1 MRPWSDAFESSVV
14 WTGRQ
19 LPLPFSRLPAGKCYK
34 ASASAPRQ
42 YQPGTM
48 CSPVAWGSSI
58 IFFLYL
64 FIFFIFKLCV
74 THKEWARG
82 HSLSEDKWNHLLR
95 APLTPLEKDG
105 AEQSSSELPPQP
117 RPNSYT
123 STQTSISDSLK
134 TNLLHELPSPAAPW
148 KRPCEQIASLKYE
161 VKKNNTILSSSSDS
175 GVCTFKV
182 QSFVWAAV
190 FCKAYFIIY
199 LFFKF
204 QFKVSLLQLPT
215 GCGWTVHAV
224 LTQIHL
230 SCPSYKLIQSW
241 IIKHNNDSFAAS
253 QRRPLAAS
261 GWSAFNRRAFSL
273 LSQSD
278 LIASRARQAGSVM
291 LTSGCVTVFPS
302 KFYLD
307 LIKELTPRNA
317 RIRVK
322 HCYKCIM

>member
-1 MRPWSDAFESSVV
+1 MLSGGLRFK
-14 WTGRQ
+14 R
-19 LPLPFSRLPAGKCYK
+19 Y
-34 ASASAPRQ
+34 
-42 YQPGTM
+42 
-48 CSPVAWGSSI
+48 
-58 IFFLYL
+58 FFLY

-117 RPNSYT
+117 QPQQLYINPNIY
-123 STQTSISDSLK
+123 IWRSL
-134 TNLLHELPSPAAPW
+134 LPSPAASW

-190 FCKAYFIIY
+190 FCKAYFFF
-199 LFFKF
+199 LFFFSF

-230 SCPSYKLIQSW
+230 SCPSYKLIRSW

-253 QRRPLAAS
+253 QRRPLAAI

-278 LIASRARQAGSVM
+278 LIASRARQAGSAM
-291 LTSGCVTVFPS
+291 LTSGCVTAFPS